1 MLELKCLLGLQGFF
15 EGWGF
20 GVSKLTGYKVA
31 EGSSPCLSV
40 RLGLILKWVVVK
52 IMVPFWVP

>member
-1 MLELKCLLGLQGFF
+1 MLIGFYKAFF